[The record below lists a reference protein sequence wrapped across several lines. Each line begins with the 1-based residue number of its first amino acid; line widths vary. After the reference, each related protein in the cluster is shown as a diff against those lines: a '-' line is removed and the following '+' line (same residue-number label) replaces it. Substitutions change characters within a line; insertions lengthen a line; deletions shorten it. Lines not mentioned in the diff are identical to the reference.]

1 MRHRITFTCHSEP
14 SRESEHLLLH
24 RANTPE
30 MKLMDLKGWQQ
41 TGLQPQQQSGNCE
54 WESEEEPLE
63 RPRAISAA
71 VHWGKPRRGLQRE
84 ITEDQITG
92 MLSSSLSLEHRLAYL
107 GTVLPTVGSGLLASP
122 LTEFP
127 QMILGCVQLKI
138 KLARTCIFQSFYDTG
153 RRTLKWKKEK
163 GRKEKEKIIKGVLTF
178 ENSKF
183 SKVCS
188 DQRSSR
194 VAACG
199 SLQRSEEQRNLSS
212 LAHSCTGEGRSHQ
225 SSQGSHLPFQAHRH
239 FSWKRSKSI

>member
-1 MRHRITFTCHSEP
+1 MT
-14 SRESEHLLLH
+14 
-24 RANTPE
+24 ANR
-30 MKLMDLKGWQQ
+30 
-41 TGLQPQQQSGNCE
+41 LQPQQQSRNSE
-54 WESEEEPLE
+54 WESEEEPPGEAKGYFSRCPLRE
-63 RPRAISAA
+63 AKAGASKRD
-71 VHWGKPRRGLQRE
+71 HRGPDYWHAFQL
-84 ITEDQITG
+84 TP
-92 MLSSSLSLEHRLAYL
+92 LEHRLAYL

-163 GRKEKEKIIKGVLTF
+163 VRKEKEKIIKGVLTF

-183 SKVCS
+183 SIVCS

-194 VAACG
+194 VVACG
-199 SLQRSEEQRNLSS
+199 SLQRSEEQRHLSS

-239 FSWKRSKSI
+239 FSWKRSKTI